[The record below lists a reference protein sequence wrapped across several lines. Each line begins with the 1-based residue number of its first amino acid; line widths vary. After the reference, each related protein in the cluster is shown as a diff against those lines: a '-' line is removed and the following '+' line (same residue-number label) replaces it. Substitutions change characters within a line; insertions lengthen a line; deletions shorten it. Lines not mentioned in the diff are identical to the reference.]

1 MKTFSTFLKQFANV
15 PMESMNALMDLFT
28 AVHLKKNDYL
38 VQEGEHAKSLYFV
51 ESGVLRAFYQN
62 PKGEEFN
69 KLFFVNPSIVGAYS
83 ALITGEVNKIN
94 IQCLT
99 DCVILKAN
107 FSKILELYDLHP
119 GIERLNRVIA
129 EDFFVKKERR
139 EMSLVMND
147 ASDRYEMFQEEFSGL
162 ENRITQYHIASYL
175 GITPTQ
181 LSRIRAK
188 RN

>member
-1 MKTFSTFLKQFANV
+1 M
-15 PMESMNALMDLFT
+15 
-28 AVHLKKNDYL
+28 
-38 VQEGEHAKSLYFV
+38 
-51 ESGVLRAFYQN
+51 
-62 PKGEEFN
+62 
-69 KLFFVNPSIVGAYS
+69 GAYS